1 MMYGFETRLLTDKVL
16 KLFLD
21 SIPKIDSSGVQM
33 MKKTRPHAMFNPIT
47 GKRYNFNPNEELEYN
62 DFELETWKEQ
72 KTPICYWGTLRGTK
86 KLRKLSRENPKFC
99 FVDSDNQIRIYSKTN
114 KNEGDY

>member
-16 KLFLD
+16 KIFLD

-33 MKKTRPHAMFNPIT
+33 MKKTRPHAMINPIT

-62 DFELETWKEQ
+62 DFELGNME
-72 KTPICYWGTLRGTK
+72 RTK
-86 KLRKLSRENPKFC
+86 DTYMLLGNIKRN
-99 FVDSDNQIRIYSKTN
+99 
-114 KNEGDY
+114 